1 MTLKN
6 VLNER
11 NLKILVENM
20 KNHCNAYLFSIRTNW
35 EVLEDNLI
43 IPRNFL
49 LCDALLY
56 HKRQTLT

>member
-1 MTLKN
+1 MTFKN
-6 VLNER
+6 VLDER
-11 NLKILVENM
+11 SFKILMENM

-49 LCDALLY
+49 LCDAHIY
-56 HKRQTLT
+56 HRRQTPT